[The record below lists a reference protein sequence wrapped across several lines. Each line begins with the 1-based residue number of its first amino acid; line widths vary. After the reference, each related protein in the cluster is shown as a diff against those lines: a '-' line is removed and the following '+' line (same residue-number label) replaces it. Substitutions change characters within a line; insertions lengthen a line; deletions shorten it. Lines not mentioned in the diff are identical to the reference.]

1 MVCLFLCDVLH
12 LISVAMA
19 ILPVQELVQVSEQ
32 LLYIYASP
40 VAMVTIG
47 YYSIIILLNVFKS
60 FFAKFVSWMVYN
72 EETRIIEF
80 TFYYKQP
87 VTLRRVIIIYHVGTA
102 TVEHLVSLQQST
114 PQCIDQLYPDT
125 SPLWHYRGPRQPQGT
140 YVTHTRDNVY
150 ILYSENLL

>member
-19 ILPVQELVQVSEQ
+19 ILPVQELVQVSAQ

-87 VTLRRVIIIYHVGTA
+87 VTLRRVIVIYHAGTA
-102 TVEHLVSLQQST
+102 TVEHLVSLQ
-114 PQCIDQLYPDT
+114 
-125 SPLWHYRGPRQPQGT
+125 
-140 YVTHTRDNVY
+140 
-150 ILYSENLL
+150 